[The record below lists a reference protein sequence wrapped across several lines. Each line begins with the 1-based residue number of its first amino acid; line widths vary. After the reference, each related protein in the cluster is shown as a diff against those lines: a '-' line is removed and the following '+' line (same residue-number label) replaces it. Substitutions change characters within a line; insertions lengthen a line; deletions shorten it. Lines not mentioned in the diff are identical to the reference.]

1 MSGKLVGYRMS
12 PTVQEVLFTIEL
24 AKAPITLENV
34 DWEDAAK
41 RKELVKKTPTG
52 TFPYLEVEQGVISE
66 SKAIEEFVAET
77 YSPALLGANA
87 FEKAQVKQWI
97 NFATSEIYGCSKNII
112 YPLFGWGK
120 HDKEAAAKSNKS
132 LMEHM
137 KVLDAHLN
145 GKKYLVGATATL
157 ADIVMFN
164 TLRFYFQLVFV
175 EGMRKNVLKNVTAW
189 FSDLMATPEA
199 VKVYGRTL
207 LAKVALKPYVAP
219 EKKEEK
225 KEEKKKEEKK
235 DTPAEEPKKKKVNP
249 LDELPP
255 STLELEKFKREF
267 LNNKDKKDAMQKFWE
282 QYDPKGYSIWWMEYQ
297 KLPSEGKVLFR
308 TSNSK
313 SFFLQKL
320 DSFRKYC
327 FAVHGVYGSEGDYE
341 VRGVWMWRGT
351 EIPAEIKEH
360 DNFEY
365 MTIKKLDPSKPE
377 DKQLVEDYW
386 TKLNET
392 DEVEGRKCADV
403 EYFN

>member
-1 MSGKLVGYRMS
+1 MS
-12 PTVQEVLFTIEL
+12 PTVQEVLFTVEL

-97 NFATSEIYGCSKNII
+97 NFSTSEIYGCSKNII

-145 GKKYLVGATATL
+145 GKKYLVGATVTL

-267 LNNKDKKDAMQKFWE
+267 LNNKDKKDAMNKFWE

>member
-1 MSGKLVGYRMS
+1 MS
-12 PTVQEVLFTIEL
+12 PTVQEVLLTVEF

-34 DWEDAAK
+34 EWGDAEK

-77 YSPALLGANA
+77 YKKELLGGNA
-87 FEKAQVKQWI
+87 FEKAQINQWL
-97 NFATSEIYGCSKNII
+97 NFAKCEVYGCARNIV
-112 YPLFGWGK
+112 YPIFGWCK
-120 HDKEAAAKSNKS
+120 YNKEEADKSNKAIKDYI
-132 LMEHM
+132 
-137 KVLDAHLN
+137 KVLEEHLK
-145 GKKYLVGATATL
+145 GKKYFVGNAVTL

-164 TLRFYFQLVFV
+164 VLRFFFQLVWV
-175 EGMRKNVLKNVTAW
+175 EGMRKNLLPNVTAW
-189 FSDLMATPEA
+189 FTEMMNTPEA
-199 VKVYGRTL
+199 VKVYGRTVL
-207 LAKVALKPYVAP
+207 CKLTLKPYVAP

-225 KEEKKKEEKK
+225 KKEEKKKEEKK
-235 DTPAEEPKKKKVNP
+235 EVAEEPKKKKVNP
-249 LDELPP
+249 LDELPA
-255 STLELEKFKREF
+255 STFELEQFKRDF
-267 LNNKDKKDAMQKFWE
+267 LNNKDKKDAMEKFWKA
-282 QYDPKGYSIWWMEYQ
+282 YDPKGYSIWWMEYQ

-327 FAVHGVYGSEGDYE
+327 FAVHGVYGVEGDYE

-351 EIPAEIKEH
+351 EIPNEIKEH

-365 MTIKKLDPSKPE
+365 MTIRKLDENKPE
-377 DKQLVEDYW
+377 DKKLVEDYW

>member
-1 MSGKLVGYRMS
+1 MS
-12 PTVQEVLFTIEL
+12 PTVQEVLFTVEL

-87 FEKAQVKQWI
+87 FEKAQVKQCI

-145 GKKYLVGATATL
+145 GKKYLVGATVTL

-267 LNNKDKKDAMQKFWE
+267 LNNKDKKDAMNKFWE

>member
-1 MSGKLVGYRMS
+1 M
-12 PTVQEVLFTIEL
+12 
-24 AKAPITLENV
+24 N
-34 DWEDAAK
+34 
-41 RKELVKKTPTG
+41 
-52 TFPYLEVEQGVISE
+52 
-66 SKAIEEFVAET
+66 
-77 YSPALLGANA
+77 
-87 FEKAQVKQWI
+87 
-97 NFATSEIYGCSKNII
+97 
-112 YPLFGWGK
+112 
-120 HDKEAAAKSNKS
+120 
-132 LMEHM
+132 
-137 KVLDAHLN
+137 
-145 GKKYLVGATATL
+145 
-157 ADIVMFN
+157 
-164 TLRFYFQLVFV
+164 
-175 EGMRKNVLKNVTAW
+175 
-189 FSDLMATPEA
+189 TPEA
-199 VKVYGRTL
+199 VKVYGRTVL
-207 LAKVALKPYVAP
+207 CKLTLKPYVAP

-225 KEEKKKEEKK
+225 KKEEKKKEEKK
-235 DTPAEEPKKKKVNP
+235 EVAEEPKKKKVNP
-249 LDELPP
+249 LDELPA
-255 STLELEKFKREF
+255 STFELEQFKRDF
-267 LNNKDKKDAMQKFWE
+267 LNNKDKKDAMEKFWKA
-282 QYDPKGYSIWWMEYQ
+282 YDPKGYSIWWMEYQ